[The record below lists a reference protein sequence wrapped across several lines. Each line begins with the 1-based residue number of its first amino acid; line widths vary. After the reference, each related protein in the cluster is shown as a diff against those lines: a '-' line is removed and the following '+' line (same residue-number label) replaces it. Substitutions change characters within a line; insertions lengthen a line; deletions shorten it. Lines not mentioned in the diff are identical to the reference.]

1 MAEQEQPVADEG
13 TDAVE
18 EPKKKKKGSSLL
30 LLLIPALLLPAAG
43 ASYLVY
49 SRYEQVAEAAAAVGR
64 IFNSTPAQAE
74 ERSEPIEY
82 GVFQEMKMLT
92 VNPAGD
98 SGRFLQVSLGLEA
111 PDEGTFE
118 EFTTREVVVRDTV
131 LKILSSYSVEQLGT
145 LDARNQLRDDLR
157 AAINGVLEDGE
168 IQRLYFTQYVLQ

>member
-1 MAEQEQPVADEG
+1 MAEQEQPVEDGG

-18 EPKKKKKGSSLL
+18 ESTKKKGFSLL
-30 LLLIPALLLPAAG
+30 LLLIPALLIPAAG

-49 SRYEQVAEAAAAVGR
+49 SRYEQVAEATAAVGR
-64 IFNSTPAQAE
+64 IFNTASTDKEVPE
-74 ERSEPIEY
+74 EEPIEY

-131 LKILSSYSVEQLGT
+131 LKILSSYSVDQLGT
-145 LDARNQLRDDLR
+145 LDARTELRDDLR
-157 AAINGVLEDGE
+157 AAINSVLEEGE